1 MAPLG
6 WLVVTVLAGIIIA
19 TPLLTIW
26 SINTLFGAEIPF
38 TFYTWLA
45 MTWLY
50 AVALGFKIAT
60 RENF

>member
-1 MAPLG
+1 MNPIGIPIMA
-6 WLVVTVLAGIIIA
+6 VVVAIIIA

-26 SINTLFGAEIPF
+26 SINTLFGAQIPF

-45 MTWLY
+45 MAWLY
-50 AVALGFKIAT
+50 SVLVIFKVAT